1 MTMGEQADIHVKIL
15 TAASTDELMQIYDD
29 WADRYDRELLEDWG
43 YTSPQ
48 KAVQLLLEAMGSH
61 ELKVLDAGCGT
72 GLVGELLKDVGISS
86 LTGIDYSPGMLAEAT
101 RKGVY
106 DALHTMDMNLPLM
119 LPSDNFDAVTCI
131 GTFTSTHVKPEAVTE
146 LARVTRSGGLLLF
159 TVRDDYWQA
168 TSFVD
173 LVTELH
179 VSGVARIEQI
189 RLEPY
194 IHSEGSKCRFV
205 VLRVS

>member
-1 MTMGEQADIHVKIL
+1 MGEQADIHVKIL
-15 TAASTDELMQIYDD
+15 TAASTDDLMEVYDG
-29 WADRYDRELLEDWG
+29 WAGRYDRELLEDWG

-48 KAVQLLLEAMGSH
+48 KAVQLLFEAMDSPN
-61 ELKVLDAGCGT
+61 LTVLDAGCGT
-72 GLVGELLKDVGISS
+72 GLVGVLLKEEGISS
-86 LTGIDYSPGMLAEAT
+86 LTGIDYSPGMLAEAE

-106 DALHTMDMNLPLM
+106 NALHTMDMNLPLP
-119 LPSDNFDAVTCI
+119 LPSDSYDAVTCI
-131 GTFTSTHVKPEAVTE
+131 GTFTSTHVKPEAVRE
-146 LARVTRSGGLLLF
+146 LARVTRAGGVLVF
-159 TVRDDYWQA
+159 TVRDDYWQS
-168 TSFVD
+168 TNFID

-194 IHSEGSKCRFV
+194 IHSEGSECRFV